1 MEQAELVRLD
11 EDLRKLAGRNAWE
24 GVEGIY
30 ARLRGLEA
38 KGVELTLQQ
47 HSLGAQ
53 AALQLGHIRE
63 ARGRF
68 GLARAA
74 GGSPQDFK
82 RMTTFIEEI
91 DRKYGS
97 VQLTASGRSRKDV
110 AVVCSPVPFA
120 TDARA
125 AIQHATDELHL
136 SGSFDGLLPVGSYT
150 FGAASF
156 VVATDSGVMKV
167 DAAGAPDAV
176 AAASP
181 VEDAPKDKAPK
192 DKAPKDKAPKDKAPK
207 DKAPKD
213 KAPKEPKPSRDKK
226 DKVAGGTATGPYV
239 AASAGSATWVESG
252 LESGYVATPG
262 TGANLRLA
270 GGTVVPAGPVGL
282 LGEVGWSGTFGGGG
296 TASSVHLMSLGA
308 GVAVGGD
315 LQGRFQALLGLGSA
329 AITGFDP
336 TPACAAVGA
345 AGDATCLGSSDWE
358 QLGASSFVVAPGGSA
373 GLAWSPSDSL
383 PVAVTFDVGVRSV
396 FGQMIPWTGLG
407 AQLGLGR

>member
-181 VEDAPKDKAPK
+181 VED
-192 DKAPKDKAPKDKAPK
+192 APK